1 MLAFFRVI
9 FMKAKHKV
17 YCIFFLLIKDKKKI
31 QENTDLKL
39 KLKQIQ
45 CKSNTDG
52 KKIYVAVLKLLI
64 KLYVSVKTITF

>member
-1 MLAFFRVI
+1 M
-9 FMKAKHKV
+9 
-17 YCIFFLLIKDKKKI
+17 I

-39 KLKQIQ
+39 KLKQIK

-64 KLYVSVKTITF
+64 KLYGVKTVTF

>member
-1 MLAFFRVI
+1 
-9 FMKAKHKV
+9 MKAKHKV
-17 YCIFFLLIKDKKKI
+17 YCIFFFLLIKDKKKI

>member
-1 MLAFFRVI
+1 MRP
-9 FMKAKHKV
+9 KHKV
-17 YCIFFLLIKDKKKI
+17 YWIFLIKDKKIMI

-39 KLKQIQ
+39 KLKQIK

-64 KLYVSVKTITF
+64 KLYGVKTITF

>member
-1 MLAFFRVI
+1 MRP
-9 FMKAKHKV
+9 KYKV
-17 YCIFFLLIKDKKKI
+17 YWIFLIKDKKIMI

-39 KLKQIQ
+39 KLKQIK

-64 KLYVSVKTITF
+64 KLYGVKTVTF

>member
-1 MLAFFRVI
+1 
-9 FMKAKHKV
+9 MK
-17 YCIFFLLIKDKKKI
+17 KKKI

-52 KKIYVAVLKLLI
+52 KRIYVAVLKLLI
-64 KLYVSVKTITF
+64 KLYVVKTITF

>member
-1 MLAFFRVI
+1 
-9 FMKAKHKV
+9 MKAKHKV
-17 YCIFFLLIKDKKKI
+17 YCIFFLLIKDKKNPRKHR
-31 QENTDLKL
+31 LKM